1 MLYEPDYRHLFHTLP
16 DPYVLLDREL
26 RIQAMTPSY
35 QALCGFSP
43 ETALGRPLLDVAL
56 EHAAPAGQ
64 QDVARVFDSLC
75 KVRDT
80 GKADHVAL
88 LRFDLETQAQPD
100 EGAEPDPSGQR
111 HWELWSYPMFD
122 AQGQV
127 EGVLHRVLDC
137 TNTILQ
143 ERRMRL
149 SERAA
154 QQASEQRGRV
164 NDDFLAVLSHELRTP
179 LNAILGWAQLL
190 KMDPEP
196 ERVARAVTVIE
207 RNVGIQAQMVADLL
221 DASSLL
227 AGRVTLRREP
237 LDLREV
243 VSQVLTEFKSQMDER
258 RLRVV
263 QGGTGVP
270 CVLGDPQRL
279 RQVVWNLLSNAIK
292 FTPEDGTLSIEV
304 AVANDTCYLWVRDS
318 GCGID
323 PSLLEDIFDRFR
335 GQSGAATRRHGGLG
349 LGLWLV
355 RSLVELHQG
364 TVTATSDG
372 VGTGACFT
380 VALPLHSASAPLSTD
395 NSAAEPCDHPAG
407 SLQGLTILVAED
419 NADAREFLTRV
430 LGEAGAVV
438 HAVADGLQACS
449 VLEAGGRV
457 DVLLSD
463 LGMPELD
470 GYALLRRVRATP
482 GTNQAVA
489 ALAVTAFS
497 SHDDVLRAR
506 AAGFDEVMAKPFQAS
521 AMLRTVARLAAR
533 ANGDRGATR

>member
-1 MLYEPDYRHLFHTLP
+1 MPSEPDFRQLFHALP
-16 DPYVLLDREL
+16 DPYVLVDRAL
-26 RIQAMTPSY
+26 CIQAMNPAY
-35 QALCGFSP
+35 LAICGFSL
-43 ETALGRPLLDVAL
+43 ESSLGRPLLDVAM

-64 QDVARVFDSLC
+64 QDVARVYDSLC
-75 KVRDT
+75 RVRDT
-80 GKADHVAL
+80 GQPDHVAL
-88 LRFDLETQAQPD
+88 LRFDL
-100 EGAEPDPSGQR
+100 DPASGHAGDSGQR
-111 HWELWSYPMFD
+111 HWELWSYPLCD

-137 TNTILQ
+137 TQTVLQ
-143 ERRMRL
+143 ERRVRS
-149 SERAA
+149 SEQAVR
-154 QQASEQRGRV
+154 QASEQQGRV

-190 KMDPEP
+190 KMAPDP

-227 AGRVTLRREP
+227 AGRVTLRCEP

-243 VSQVLTEFKSQMDER
+243 VSQVLAEFQSQMDER
-258 RLRVV
+258 RLRVM

-270 CVLGDPQRL
+270 CVLADPQRL

-304 AVANDTCYLWVRDS
+304 AVAGDTCQVWVRDS

-323 PSLLEDIFDRFR
+323 PALLEDIFDRFR
-335 GQSGAATRRHGGLG
+335 GQAGTATRRHGGLG

-355 RSLVELHQG
+355 RSLVGLHGG
-364 TVTATSDG
+364 TVTAASEG
-372 VGTGACFT
+372 VGKGACFAVT
-380 VALPLHSASAPLSTD
+380 LPLHSAPVTLPVNPGVTESYD
-395 NSAAEPCDHPAG
+395 NPAG
-407 SLQGLTILVAED
+407 TLQGLTVLVAED

-438 HAVADGLQACS
+438 HAVADGAQACS
-449 VLEAGGRV
+449 VLAASQRV

-482 GTNQAVA
+482 GINQSVP

-497 SHDDVLRAR
+497 SYEDVRRAR
-506 AAGFDEVMAKPFQAS
+506 AAGFDDVMAKPFQVS
-521 AMLRTVARLAAR
+521 AMLRAVARLAVR
-533 ANGDRGATR
+533 ATNDDALRG